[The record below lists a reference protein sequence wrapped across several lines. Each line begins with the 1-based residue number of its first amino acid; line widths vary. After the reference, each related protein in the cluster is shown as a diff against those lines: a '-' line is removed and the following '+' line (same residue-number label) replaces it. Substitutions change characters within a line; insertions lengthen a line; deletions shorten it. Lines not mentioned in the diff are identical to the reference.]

1 MKIRGAILH
10 EPQRRFV
17 LDELTLE
24 DPPPGEVL
32 VRVGASGVCH
42 SDQHLV
48 SGATKHPMPVVAGH
62 EGAGVVEALGAG
74 VDVLK
79 MGDHVIFNWAPDCG
93 RCFYCERGKPNL
105 CETFI
110 GPIWAGTMLDGTTRL
125 KWRGSPVYHFCGLAS
140 FAEYAVVPKE
150 SCVAVRRDVPLAV
163 AALVGCA
170 VATGVGAVMYTA
182 GVRAGESVVVVG
194 CGGVGLSIVQGAK
207 LCGAERIIAID
218 KNPAKMAMARRFG
231 ASDAILADEKM
242 LSS

>member
-10 EPQRRFV
+10 EPQKRFV
-17 LDELTLE
+17 VDELTLE
-24 DPPPGEVL
+24 DPQAGEVL

-48 SGATKHPMPVVAGH
+48 SGATRHPMPVVAGH

-74 VDVLK
+74 VTGLK
-79 MGDHVIFNWAPDCG
+79 AGDHVIFNWAPDCG

-125 KWRGSPVYHFCGLAS
+125 KWRGAPVYHFCGLAS

-163 AALVGCA
+163 AGLCGCA
-170 VATGVGAVMYTA
+170 VGTGVGAGMYTA
-182 GVRAGESVVVVG
+182 GVRAGGGGGGVG
-194 CGGVGLSIVQGAK
+194 CGGGGGGIGE
-207 LCGAERIIAID
+207 G
-218 KNPAKMAMARRFG
+218 G
-231 ASDAILADEKM
+231 
-242 LSS
+242 